1 MKKLRWICPRCGG
14 KNRLRYAE
22 CRRCR
27 ARVTVQRRIEMALLW
42 AGALR

>member
-1 MKKLRWICPRCGG
+1 MKKLLWICPRCGV
-14 KNRLRYAE
+14 KNRVQLWK

-27 ARVTVQRRIEMALLW
+27 ARVALQRRIDGALLW

>member
-1 MKKLRWICPRCGG
+1 MKRLLWICPRCGG
-14 KNRLRYAE
+14 KNRLVRPT

-27 ARVTVQRRIEMALLW
+27 ARCPVHRRIEMALLW

>member
-1 MKKLRWICPRCGG
+1 MKKLLWICPRCGG
-14 KNRLRYAE
+14 KNRLRFCL

-27 ARVTVQRRIEMALLW
+27 ARVALQRRVEMALLW

>member
-1 MKKLRWICPRCGG
+1 MKKLQWICPRCGG
-14 KNRLRYAE
+14 KNHVRIGT

-27 ARVTVQRRIEMALLW
+27 AKVGLQRRIEFALLW

>member
-1 MKKLRWICPRCGG
+1 MRKLRWICPRCGG
-14 KNRLRYAE
+14 KNHVRVWK

-27 ARVTVQRRIEMALLW
+27 TQGAIERRLALALLW

>member
-1 MKKLRWICPRCGG
+1 MNKLRWICPRCGG
-14 KNRLRYAE
+14 RNPVRAGK

-27 ARVTVQRRIEMALLW
+27 ARVALERRLSMALLW

>member
-14 KNRLRYAE
+14 RNRLRAGA

-27 ARVTVQRRIEMALLW
+27 TKVALQHRVDLALLW

>member
-1 MKKLRWICPRCGG
+1 MHKLIWICPRCAA
-14 KNRLRYAE
+14 KNRLRFWK

-27 ARVTVQRRIEMALLW
+27 ARMTLARRLPLALLW

>member
-1 MKKLRWICPRCGG
+1 MKKLQWICPRCGG
-14 KNRLRYAE
+14 KNRLRFCL

-27 ARVTVQRRIEMALLW
+27 AKVGLQRRLEMALLW

>member
-1 MKKLRWICPRCGG
+1 MKKLLWICPRCGG
-14 KNRLRYAE
+14 KNRPRFCL

-27 ARVTVQRRIEMALLW
+27 VKVAVQRRLELALLW